1 MKKFGYFSLGALLG
15 ALISGV
21 LVLLFTPASG
31 KQIQDDLTIKVQE
44 TIDAIKEASEL
55 RQEELKSE
63 LEILRQGKTIQ
74 IESVE

>member
-1 MKKFGYFSLGALLG
+1 MKKFGYFSLGAFIG
-15 ALISGV
+15 TIISGI
-21 LVLLFTPASG
+21 LVLLFTPVSG
-31 KQIQDDLTIKVQE
+31 KQMQDDIAYKVQE